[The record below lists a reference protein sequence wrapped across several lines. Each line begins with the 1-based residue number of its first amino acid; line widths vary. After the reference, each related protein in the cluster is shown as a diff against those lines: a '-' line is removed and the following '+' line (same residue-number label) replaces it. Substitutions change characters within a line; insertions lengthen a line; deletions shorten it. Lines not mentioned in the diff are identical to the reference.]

1 MEKQIHLPCAYTIWD
16 DELTYNRALRT
27 YNSVNSYTLCV
38 HSRDIE
44 ESELQKFYS
53 RLIKVLKAKEHGHET
68 IDSLQRLHLILS
80 ANKYSRQ

>member
-1 MEKQIHLPCAYTIWD
+1 MCIYNNGD

-27 YNSVNSYTLCV
+27 FNIVNSYTVCV
-38 HSRDIE
+38 LSRDIE

-53 RLIKVLKAKEHGHET
+53 RFIKVLKAKEHGHET
-68 IDSLQRLHLILS
+68 VDSLQRLHLILS